1 MRNALA
7 HSPRGGE
14 VEIEVTA
21 DPPGW
26 RVLDRGPGAAPE
38 TRDAL
43 FDRFRRGQREGAG
56 PGGSGIGLA
65 IVKAVAEGHGGS
77 VGVEDRPGGGAA
89 FWMRLAAAPQHG
101 L

>member
-1 MRNALA
+1 
-7 HSPRGGE
+7 

-26 RVLDRGPGAAPE
+26 RVLDRGPGTARE
-38 TRDAL
+38 TRERL
-43 FDRFRRGQREGAG
+43 FDRFRRGQREGG
-56 PGGSGIGLA
+56 PGSGIGLA

-77 VGVEDRPGGGAA
+77 VGVEDRPGGGSA
-89 FWMRLAAAPQHG
+89 FWIRLPSAPQQE